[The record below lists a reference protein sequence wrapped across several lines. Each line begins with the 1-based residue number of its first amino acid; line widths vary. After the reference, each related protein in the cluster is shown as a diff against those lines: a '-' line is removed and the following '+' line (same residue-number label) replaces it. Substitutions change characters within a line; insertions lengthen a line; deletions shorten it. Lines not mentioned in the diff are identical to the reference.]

1 MIAIIDYGAGN
12 LRSIER
18 ALVHHGAST
27 VITSDP
33 DQIAKADGLV
43 FPGVGNARAAMDRLR
58 ASGIADAITSSVN
71 QGKPILGVCLGM
83 QLLFGEQEEGPT
95 TGLGLL
101 KGRGVALPVTR
112 KTPHMGWNTVNFQ
125 QHNVLSHLDAG
136 EYYFVHSY
144 IVEPDDAGDIAGIT
158 SYGVTFPSIVSRD
171 HIWGTQF
178 HPEKSGD
185 LGIALVGEWLETVTR
200 RQAA

>member
-83 QLLFGEQEEGPT
+83 QLLFGEQAASHPKDAAH
-95 TGLGLL
+95 GLEH
-101 KGRGVALPVTR
+101 RELPAAQC
-112 KTPHMGWNTVNFQ
+112 P
-125 QHNVLSHLDAG
+125 
-136 EYYFVHSY
+136 
-144 IVEPDDAGDIAGIT
+144 EP
-158 SYGVTFPSIVSRD
+158 PRC
-171 HIWGTQF
+171 
-178 HPEKSGD
+178 
-185 LGIALVGEWLETVTR
+185 R
-200 RQAA
+200 

>member
-1 MIAIIDYGAGN
+1 
-12 LRSIER
+12 
-18 ALVHHGAST
+18 
-27 VITSDP
+27 
-33 DQIAKADGLV
+33 
-43 FPGVGNARAAMDRLR
+43 
-58 ASGIADAITSSVN
+58 
-71 QGKPILGVCLGM
+71 
-83 QLLFGEQEEGPT
+83 
-95 TGLGLL
+95 
-101 KGRGVALPVTR
+101 
-112 KTPHMGWNTVNFQ
+112 
-125 QHNVLSHLDAG
+125 
-136 EYYFVHSY
+136 VHSY